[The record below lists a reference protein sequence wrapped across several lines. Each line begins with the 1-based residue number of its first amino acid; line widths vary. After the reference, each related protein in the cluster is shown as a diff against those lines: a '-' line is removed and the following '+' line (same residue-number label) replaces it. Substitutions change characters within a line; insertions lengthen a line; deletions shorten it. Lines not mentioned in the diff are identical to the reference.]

1 MDSYI
6 VCMGGEM
13 TDVHLNFFKNLVIL
27 EEEFVSDTY
36 FIKFKNGD
44 SSMLFSIHQNMYT
57 KVKIDLRD
65 QRIDSIFDN

>member
-6 VCMGGEM
+6 VCIGGEM
-13 TDVHLNFFKNLVIL
+13 TDVHLNFFKNIVIL

-44 SSMLFSIHQNMYT
+44 SSMFFSIHENMYARV
-57 KVKIDLRD
+57 KVDLRD